1 MSPTLRSLSNM
12 PETPGPFSES
22 TLIMID
28 CQRTYT
34 RGPLELAGVDAA
46 LDHAAALLHRARVTG
61 ITVLH
66 IQHDDGAGS
75 LFDVRAENGG
85 IVDRVAARDA
95 NR

>member
-61 ITVLH
+61 IPVIH